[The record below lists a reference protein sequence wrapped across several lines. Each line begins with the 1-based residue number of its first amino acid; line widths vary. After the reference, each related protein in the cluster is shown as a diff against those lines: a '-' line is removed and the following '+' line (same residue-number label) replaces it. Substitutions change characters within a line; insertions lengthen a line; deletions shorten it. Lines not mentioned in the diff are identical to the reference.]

1 MGCSALGRH
10 VCHIPSS
17 KGSGIITGKGTE
29 SVRASGWVTIQEQCL
44 LDTAG
49 QLYMRTHSSC
59 ASMHK
64 TLVSSSQTK
73 PQQKERRRS
82 WSPPWSERSTTIG
95 NCRGRECQFSLG
107 TLLQP
112 YRELHIQ
119 QYLGSTY
126 WTWWLLQ
133 KKGRGL
139 KAWWVWKD
147 SVLGAVGVGVKMS
160 QTHSTEF
167 SKR

>member
-29 SVRASGWVTIQEQCL
+29 SVRANGWVTIQEQCL

-95 NCRGRECQFSLG
+95 NCRGRECQFSL
-107 TLLQP
+107 
-112 YRELHIQ
+112 ELYYSLIESYISNNIWEAQ
-119 QYLGSTY
+119 IGLDGYYKKKEEDWKLDGCGRIVSWEQLG
-126 WTWWLLQ
+126 
-133 KKGRGL
+133 
-139 KAWWVWKD
+139 
-147 SVLGAVGVGVKMS
+147 
-160 QTHSTEF
+160 
-167 SKR
+167 